1 MNKIYLAL
9 MTPVIFAASCSAD
22 AKQSDNNV
30 MNNET
35 ETIYFAGGCFWGTEH
50 FMRQIEGVTA
60 TETGYANSVTPYPSY
75 KEVCTGRTGA
85 AETVKVDYDPAKVTP
100 EFLIELYLMTV
111 DPTSV
116 NKQGNDVGTQYRTGI
131 YYTTELQKL
140 EAEKALAALSREYV
154 KPIAI
159 ELKPIENFYPAE
171 DYHQDYLENNP
182 GGYCHIDPRLFEV
195 ARKAKMK
202 KTADYSAPSDSVLR
216 NRLTPM
222 QYEVTQNAATEPPFR
237 NEYWD
242 NHRKGLYVDITTG
255 EPLFVS
261 TDKFDSGCGWPSFSR
276 PLPGASV
283 VEKED
288 RSHGM
293 VRTEVRSG
301 KGDTHLG
308 HVFNDGPKESG
319 GLRYCINSASLR
331 FIPLDEMEKEGYA
344 DYVKYV
350 K

>member
-116 NKQGNDVGTQYRTGI
+116 NKQGNDVGT
-131 YYTTELQKL
+131 
-140 EAEKALAALSREYV
+140 
-154 KPIAI
+154 
-159 ELKPIENFYPAE
+159 
-171 DYHQDYLENNP
+171 
-182 GGYCHIDPRLFEV
+182 
-195 ARKAKMK
+195 
-202 KTADYSAPSDSVLR
+202 
-216 NRLTPM
+216 
-222 QYEVTQNAATEPPFR
+222 
-237 NEYWD
+237 
-242 NHRKGLYVDITTG
+242 
-255 EPLFVS
+255 
-261 TDKFDSGCGWPSFSR
+261 
-276 PLPGASV
+276 
-283 VEKED
+283 
-288 RSHGM
+288 
-293 VRTEVRSG
+293 
-301 KGDTHLG
+301 
-308 HVFNDGPKESG
+308 
-319 GLRYCINSASLR
+319 
-331 FIPLDEMEKEGYA
+331 
-344 DYVKYV
+344 
-350 K
+350 